1 MINIAVKMIDS
12 RHDKY
17 PHLPQLFSSRAPAL
31 FQPSMCLISS
41 LTVLLYDSSYNLGD
55 DLGSLPYTHNQ
66 SFRGT
71 DREEGSVWGVV
82 DINIFTLIQLVV
94 LPQLCRQGPQL
105 SITILLWSDINISK
119 DQPSLVDRKYL
130 LNNPIQPSYLLR
142 ALFIMLESE
151 IRNYFLP
158 PLKAEL
164 YKKRPNQPPH
174 VIIIIVLNNFLPPMM
189 SKIRADMYF

>member
-1 MINIAVKMIDS
+1 MPLTDKLVLNFSTMWELLNVNCNYKLIRSSMINIAVKMIDS

-82 DINIFTLIQLVV
+82 DINIFTLI
-94 LPQLCRQGPQL
+94 
-105 SITILLWSDINISK
+105 
-119 DQPSLVDRKYL
+119 
-130 LNNPIQPSYLLR
+130 
-142 ALFIMLESE
+142 
-151 IRNYFLP
+151 
-158 PLKAEL
+158 
-164 YKKRPNQPPH
+164 
-174 VIIIIVLNNFLPPMM
+174 
-189 SKIRADMYF
+189 